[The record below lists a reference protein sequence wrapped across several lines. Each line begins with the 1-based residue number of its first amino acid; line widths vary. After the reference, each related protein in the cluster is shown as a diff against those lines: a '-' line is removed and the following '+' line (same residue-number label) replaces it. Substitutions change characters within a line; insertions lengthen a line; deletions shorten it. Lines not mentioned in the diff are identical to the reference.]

1 VSMSECQKPTHSILF
16 GSKTIRYSFIHV
28 KRTTMEIAVL
38 PDGCVTVKAPHDA
51 DFAKIEKRLKKRARW
66 ILKQQRFFR
75 QFPPVSPKKYYI
87 NGETHLYLGKKY
99 RMKLLAATAGGI
111 NLTNGKFVVNCRD
124 KINPENVKKLLYKW
138 YLEKACEQF
147 NLSLD
152 KCLGMFKHSIPK
164 KPRMVIK
171 RMNKRWGSLSENGT
185 LTINTELVKAPKECI
200 DYVFTHELCHLKY
213 HDHSTEFY
221 KLLNSVLPGWEKI
234 KNKLEHCLI

>member
-1 VSMSECQKPTHSILF
+1 VSIGESKGQIHSIPF
-16 GSKTIRYSFIHV
+16 GKKTIRYSFIPV
-28 KRTTMEIAVL
+28 NRTTMEIAVL
-38 PDGCVTVKAPHDA
+38 PDGAVTVKAPHDTG
-51 DFAKIEKRLKKRARW
+51 FAKIEERLKKRARW

-75 QFPPVSPKKYYI
+75 QFPPASPKKYFVS
-87 NGETHLYLGKKY
+87 GETHLYLGKKY

-111 NLTNGKFVVNCRD
+111 KLTNGYFIVNCRE

-138 YLEKACEQF
+138 YLEKAREQF
-147 NLSLD
+147 NLSLYR
-152 KCLGMFKHSIPK
+152 CLGRFKHSIPE

-171 RMNKRWGSLSENGT
+171 RMDKRWGSLSENGM

-221 KLLNSVLPGWEKI
+221 KLLNSILPGWEKI